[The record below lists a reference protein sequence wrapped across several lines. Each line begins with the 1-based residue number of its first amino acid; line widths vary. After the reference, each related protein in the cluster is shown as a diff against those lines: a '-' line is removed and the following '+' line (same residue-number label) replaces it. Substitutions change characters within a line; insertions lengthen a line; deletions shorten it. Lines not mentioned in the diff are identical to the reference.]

1 MRRLLVTLPL
11 FLGLGLLGVLA
22 HPPDLH
28 PQATDVYLNILA
40 SGAKKLNI
48 AIPEFARPQGVDPQG
63 FAKRL
68 PEIVGN
74 DLTFSA
80 LFSVVSGNAPLP
92 TAPEPL
98 KKALA
103 DLQAAGAHAALQ
115 GSLTA
120 NGEKLIVEVRLLDL
134 TAPEPRPIVTKIYD
148 ALARDH
154 RRMAHKIAD
163 EVVYQFTGERGIA
176 DTKIAYVS
184 TSSGTKEIDMMDY
197 DGFNV
202 VQLTK
207 NGSIN
212 LSPAWRPD
220 GQALAF
226 TSYQREFPQLFL
238 LLPYEGRQQLLQ
250 GWPGLNTAPAWSPDG
265 QSLAYT
271 LSKDGNPEIYVL
283 RTRTGEI
290 RRLTNHRGID
300 TDPTW
305 SPTGREIAFTSDRGG
320 TPQIYIADAEGA
332 NVRRLTFEGGYNVQP
347 RWSSRGAE
355 IVYTSRQGTFDLWAI
370 NVDGSN
376 LRRLTN
382 GGGNE
387 SPSWAPNGRHV
398 VFASRRTG
406 RWQLFTMLADG
417 NDVRQLTQDRGEAT
431 GPAWSPRIP

>member
-1 MRRLLVTLPL
+1 MSRRLVLLLSFSV
-11 FLGLGLLGVLA
+11 GLLAVFA
-22 HPPDLH
+22 IPQDLH

-48 AIPEFARPQGVDPQG
+48 AIPEFIRPAGQDPLG
-63 FAKRL
+63 FARRL
-68 PEIVGN
+68 PEIIGN
-74 DLTFSA
+74 DLTFSG
-80 LFSVVSGNAPLP
+80 LFSVVSGSAPLP
-92 TAPEPL
+92 NAPDPL

-115 GSLTA
+115 GALTVQ
-120 NGEKLIVEVRLLDL
+120 GEKLTVEVRLLDL
-134 TAPEPRPIVTKIYD
+134 TSPEPRPIVAKVYD
-148 ALARDH
+148 AQGRDH

-163 EVVYQFTGERGIA
+163 EVVYQFTGERGVA
-176 DTKIAYVS
+176 DTKIAYAS
-184 TSSGTKEIDMMDY
+184 TSSGSKEIYMMDY

-220 GQALAF
+220 AQALAF
-226 TSYQREFPQLFL
+226 TSFQRDFPQLFVL
-238 LLPYEGRQQLLQ
+238 FPYEGRQQLLQ

-265 QSLAYT
+265 ESLAYT

-283 RTRTGEI
+283 KTRTGEI
-290 RRLTNHRGID
+290 RRLTSHRGID

-347 RWSSRGAE
+347 RWSPRGDR
-355 IVYTSRQGTFDLWAI
+355 IVYTSRQGNFDLWVI

-376 LRRLTN
+376 LRRLTA
-382 GGGNE
+382 GGDNE
-387 SPSWAPNGRHV
+387 SASWAPNGRHL
-398 VFASRRTG
+398 VFASRRAG
-406 RWQLFTMLADG
+406 RWQLFTTLADG
-417 NDVRQLTQDRGEAT
+417 NETQQLTRERGEVT
-431 GPAWSPRIP
+431 SPAWSPRIP

>member
-1 MRRLLVTLPL
+1 MKSRLLACLL
-11 FLGLGLLGVLA
+11 LLGAGLFSVLA
-22 HPPDLH
+22 LPVDLH
-28 PQATDVYLNILA
+28 PQASDVYLNILA

-48 AIPEFARPQGVDPQG
+48 AIPEFARPAGQDPMG

-68 PEIVGN
+68 PEITAN
-74 DLTFSA
+74 DLNFSG
-80 LFSVVSGNAPLP
+80 LFSVVSGHAPLP
-92 TAPEPL
+92 SAPDAL

-103 DLQAAGAHAALQ
+103 DFPGAHALLQ
-115 GSLTA
+115 GSLTIQ
-120 NGEKLIVEVRLLDL
+120 GEKLMVEIRLIDL
-134 TAPEPRPIVTKIYD
+134 TGAEPRPILAKVYD
-148 ALARDH
+148 AQARDH
-154 RRMAHKIAD
+154 RRMAHKISD

-176 DTKIAYVS
+176 DTRIAYAS
-184 TSSGTKEIDMMDY
+184 TASGAKEIYMMDY

-220 GQALAF
+220 GHALAF
-226 TSYQREFPQLFL
+226 TSFQRDFPQLFVL
-238 LLPYEGRQQLLQ
+238 FPYEGRQQLLQ
-250 GWPGLNTAPAWSPDG
+250 AWPGVNIAPAWSPDG
-265 QSLAYT
+265 ESLAYT

-320 TPQIYIADAEGA
+320 TPQVYIADAEGA
-332 NVRRLTFEGGYNVQP
+332 NVRRLTFEGSYNVQP
-347 RWSSRGAE
+347 RWSPRGDRL
-355 IVYTSRQGTFDLWAI
+355 VYTSRQGGFDLWSI

-376 LRRLTN
+376 LTRLTA
-382 GGGNE
+382 GGNNE
-387 SPSWAPNGRHV
+387 SASWAPNGRHL

-406 RWQLFTMLADG
+406 RWQIFTMLADG
-417 NDVRQLTQDRGEAT
+417 SEPQQMTRDRGEAT
-431 GPAWSPRIP
+431 SPAWSPRIP